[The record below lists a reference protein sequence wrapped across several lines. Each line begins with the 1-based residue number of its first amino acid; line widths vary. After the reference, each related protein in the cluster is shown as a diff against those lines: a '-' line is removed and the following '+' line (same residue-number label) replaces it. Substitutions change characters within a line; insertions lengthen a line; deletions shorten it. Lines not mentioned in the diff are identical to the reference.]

1 MSFNST
7 MPLIRPPSDGS
18 QGRRGAFVQA
28 NAAAGSVGAG
38 GAGAALGLGTG
49 AFAGAGGGVSP
60 FASVMAQE
68 SQSRSAKPTGGMP
81 PSSMPGFK
89 AGAGP
94 FSAVMAATAET
105 PSTVVPVSKGGMQGR
120 MPGDRAAPPMLGR
133 EIGMSGGHTV
143 QGQATTNILGMPGMP
158 AAGGGKDRAIPPMV
172 NGLGQSA
179 MPEINRNSLARANI
193 VAQVTMDKQRT
204 QALENMSKS
213 MGGDSPLD
221 MARNSVTM
229 RNLRTV
235 VGGFSLRAPVMPMA
249 DSIKSQALQGAGG
262 AGRTGGV
269 GRAGKSHKPVED
281 VEIGKL
287 AAQFESGRDGVAAIG
302 YDRVGGTSYGKYQI
316 ASRVGSMDG
325 FLKFLD
331 TAAPDMSKELRAAGP
346 ANTGSRKGAMPDT
359 WRKLA
364 AEQPERFEALQEKFI
379 YDSHYKPALEAVA
392 ARTPLDEDRIS
403 SVMQEVLWSTAVQHG
418 PAGAARI
425 FSRAAEGAG
434 NATDKNYDKKLI
446 NNVYAIRAEQFG
458 SSTEQV
464 QESVRNRMHREKK
477 LALNMLAEQGNKVA

>member
-1 MSFNST
+1 MSVNST

-18 QGRRGAFVQA
+18 QNRRAAMAQNGATA
-28 NAAAGSVGAG
+28 
-38 GAGAALGLGTG
+38 
-49 AFAGAGGGVSP
+49 VSP
-60 FASVMAQE
+60 FANVMAQQE
-68 SQSRSAKPTGGMP
+68 SLGRGAQNPAVPVGGSGSGSAGGFNP
-81 PSSMPGFK
+81 
-89 AGAGP
+89 ALGP
-94 FSAVMAATAET
+94 FSAVMAANSQGAPVAVT
-105 PSTVVPVSKGGMQGR
+105 TVPKGGLQGQMLER
-120 MPGDRAAPPMLGR
+120 RAGDRSIPPMLGR
-133 EIGMSGGHTV
+133 EIGMAPAQSGGQNGVLAGAQTGGQNGV
-143 QGQATTNILGMPGMP
+143 QATLKLGGT
-158 AAGGGKDRAIPPMV
+158 AVTRGNDRPIPPMLSDLSQ
-172 NGLGQSA
+172 NAL
-179 MPEINRNSLARANI
+179 PEISRTTLARANLMARVNI
-193 VAQVTMDKQRT
+193 DKQRT
-204 QALENMSKS
+204 QALENFSQN

-221 MARNSVTM
+221 MARNAVTT

-235 VGGFSLRAPVMPMA
+235 VGGFALRAPVMPMS
-249 DSIKSQALQGAGG
+249 DSIKSQAMQSAQ
-262 AGRTGGV
+262 RS
-269 GRAGKSHKPVED
+269 GRAGKGQHD
-281 VEIGKL
+281 VDSAGIGKL
-287 AAQFESGRDGVAAIG
+287 AAQFESGSDGVAAIG

-316 ASRVGSMDG
+316 ASRVGSLDG

-331 TAAPDMSKELRAAGP
+331 TAAPDMAKELRASGP

-425 FSRAAEGAG
+425 FTRAAEGAG
-434 NATDKNYDKKLI
+434 KATDKNYDKKVI

-464 QESVRNRMHREKK
+464 QESVRNRMHKEKK
-477 LALNMLAEQGNKVA
+477 LALNMLEHQGKVA

>member
-1 MSFNST
+1 MSVNST
-7 MPLIRPPSDGS
+7 IPLIRPPSSDGS
-18 QGRRGAFVQA
+18 QSRRAAMAQTSGATA
-28 NAAAGSVGAG
+28 
-38 GAGAALGLGTG
+38 
-49 AFAGAGGGVSP
+49 VSP
-60 FASVMAQE
+60 FANVMAQQE
-68 SQSRSAKPTGGMP
+68 SQGRGAQNPVVPAGG
-81 PSSMPGFK
+81 SGVGFN
-89 AGAGP
+89 AALGP
-94 FSAVMAATAET
+94 FSAVMAANSQGT
-105 PSTVVPVSKGGMQGR
+105 PTDVTTVPKGGAQGR
-120 MPGDRAAPPMLGR
+120 VMERTAGDRSIPPMPGR
-133 EIGMSGGHTV
+133 EIGMAPAPDGAALGALSGPK
-143 QGQATTNILGMPGMP
+143 ATS
-158 AAGGGKDRAIPPMV
+158 GKDRPIPPMV
-172 NGLGQSA
+172 SGVGQNGL
-179 MPEINRNSLARANI
+179 PEINRTTLTRANL
-193 VAQVTMDKQRT
+193 VAQVNMDKQRT
-204 QALENMSKS
+204 QALEQFSQNMT
-213 MGGDSPLD
+213 GDSPLD

-235 VGGFSLRAPVMPMA
+235 VGGFSLRAPVMPMS
-249 DSIKSQALQGAGG
+249 DSIKSQALQRSGK
-262 AGRTGGV
+262 
-269 GRAGKSHKPVED
+269 AGKAQPVED

-287 AAQFESGRDGVAAIG
+287 AAQFESGRDGIAAIG

-331 TAAPDMSKELRAAGP
+331 TAAPDMAKELRASGP

-425 FSRAAEGAG
+425 FTRAAESAG
-434 NATDKNYDKKLI
+434 KATDKNYDKKLI

-464 QESVRNRMHREKK
+464 QESVRNRMHKEKK
-477 LALNMLAEQGNKVA
+477 LALNMLEQQRKVA